1 MLILLIDLLKKI
13 GGKKGKLLR
22 FLHRVGLELEPAVEL
37 LQFFETPQAVTFSVF
52 GGKEIGFLFNRQT
65 LVFRY
70 PEMLTLRN
78 KFTFPNLNFLK
89 YFRWPGL

>member
-37 LQFFETPQAVTFSVF
+37 LQYFENPQAKNTCNFFSV
-52 GGKEIGFLFNRQT
+52 
-65 LVFRY
+65 LVV
-70 PEMLTLRN
+70 
-78 KFTFPNLNFLK
+78 KK
-89 YFRWPGL
+89 

>member
-1 MLILLIDLLKKI
+1 MLILIIDLLKKI
-13 GGKKGKLLR
+13 GGIKEKLLR

-89 YFRWPGL
+89 CFRWPGL

>member
-37 LQFFETPQAVTFSVF
+37 LQFFETPQAATF
-52 GGKEIGFLFNRQT
+52 
-65 LVFRY
+65 
-70 PEMLTLRN
+70 
-78 KFTFPNLNFLK
+78 
-89 YFRWPGL
+89 